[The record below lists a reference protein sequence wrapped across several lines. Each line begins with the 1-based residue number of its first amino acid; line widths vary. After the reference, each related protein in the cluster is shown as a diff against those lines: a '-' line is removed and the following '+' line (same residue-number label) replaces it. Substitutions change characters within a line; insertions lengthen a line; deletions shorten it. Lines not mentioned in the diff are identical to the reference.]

1 MQPLDAPEDPCF
13 PLPAAL
19 AWADHSSLC
28 FIFSCL
34 FSPVCPCPRPLS
46 ALIRTPVMG
55 LRTHSK
61 SKVISSL
68 DLKLKYI
75 CKGIFPR
82 LSLQSQVLGVGTWAY
97 VLGAS
102 VPPTSQRNIRV
113 PGLPCG
119 ASIWRGHTWRSA
131 NPWDCLG
138 ANCLRQGC
146 PSLSHLALILNR
158 FC

>member
-1 MQPLDAPEDPCF
+1 
-13 PLPAAL
+13 
-19 AWADHSSLC
+19 
-28 FIFSCL
+28 
-34 FSPVCPCPRPLS
+34 
-46 ALIRTPVMG
+46 MG

-102 VPPTSQRNIRV
+102 VPQRHIRV
-113 PGLPCG
+113 PGLPCD

-131 NPWDCLG
+131 NPWD
-138 ANCLRQGC
+138 CLRQGC